1 MSAGSWAALGMAFAF
16 AVTNG
21 FHDAA
26 NAIATLVATRAARP
40 IQAVVLAS
48 ALTLL
53 GPLVLGAAVAE
64 TVAGVISVPRPSLVP
79 VVGAALSGAVGWN
92 LLTWALGLPSSSSHA
107 LVGGLAGAALAE
119 AGPGAVRWTGD
130 GGLGFAGVLVGLAIS
145 PLFGAAAAALL
156 ELRLRPRLARASA
169 RIGPA
174 VQRAQWVSS
183 ALLALAHGAN
193 DAQKTVGLV
202 AVLAFASGAGSS
214 RHPPAWAAPAVAVAL
229 ALGTALGGWSIART
243 IGRRILRL
251 RPLDAL
257 ANQGGSAVVIV
268 LASLL
273 GAPVST
279 SQVVAS
285 SVVGAGIGKRRTRR
299 IRWRVVRGIAL
310 AWVTTVPAA
319 GLVAAAS
326 LPVWRWLA

>member
-1 MSAGSWAALGMAFAF
+1 MAFAF
-16 AVTNG
+16 ACSNG

-40 IQAVVLAS
+40 AQAVVLAS
-48 ALTLL
+48 VLTLL
-53 GPLVLGAAVAE
+53 GPLLLGAAVAE
-64 TVAGVISVPRPSLVP
+64 TVAGAISVPRASLVP
-79 VVGAALSGAVGWN
+79 VVGAALTGAVGWN

-107 LVGGLAGAALAE
+107 LIGGLAGAALAQ
-119 AGPGAVRWTGD
+119 AGPDAVRWTGD
-130 GGLGFAGVLVGLAIS
+130 HGLGFGAVLVGLAVS
-145 PLFGAAAAALL
+145 PLLGAASAAAL
-156 ELRLRPRLARASA
+156 ELGLRRRLVRASA
-169 RIGPA
+169 RIGP
-174 VQRAQWVSS
+174 VVLRAQWATS
-183 ALLALAHGAN
+183 AILALAHGAN
-193 DAQKTVGLV
+193 DAQKAVGLV
-202 AVLAFASGAGSS
+202 AVLLFASGVHESV
-214 RHPPAWAAPAVAVAL
+214 RAPTWVVAAVAL
-229 ALGTALGGWSIART
+229 ALATGTALGGWRIART

-251 RPLDAL
+251 RPVDAL
-257 ANQGGSAVVIV
+257 ASQSGSAAVIA

-273 GAPVST
+273 GVPVST

-299 IRWRVVRGIAL
+299 IRWHVVRQIGL

>member
-1 MSAGSWAALGMAFAF
+1 MAFAF

-40 IQAVVLAS
+40 VQAVALAS
-48 ALTLL
+48 ACTLL

-64 TVAGVISVPRPSLVP
+64 TVAGAISVPRASLVP
-79 VVGAALSGAVGWN
+79 VVGAALSGAVAWN

-107 LVGGLAGAALAE
+107 LVGGLAGAALAQ

-130 GGLGFAGVLVGLAIS
+130 GGLGFTGVLVGLAIS
-145 PLFGAAAAALL
+145 PVLGAGAAGFL
-156 ELRLRPRLARASA
+156 ELGLRRRLGRASA
-169 RIGPA
+169 RIGP
-174 VQRAQWVSS
+174 VVLWAQWATS
-183 ALLALAHGAN
+183 AVLALAHGAN

-202 AVLAFASGAGSS
+202 AVLAFASGVEAS
-214 RHPPAWAAPAVAVAL
+214 RHPPAWAVPAVAL
-229 ALGTALGGWSIART
+229 ALTVGT

-257 ANQGGSAVVIV
+257 ASQGGSAAVIA
-268 LASLL
+268 LASVL

-285 SVVGAGIGKRRTRR
+285 SVVGAGLGKRRTRR
-299 IRWRVVRGIAL
+299 IRWHVVRQIAL
-310 AWVTTVPAA
+310 AWVTPVPAA

>member
-1 MSAGSWAALGMAFAF
+1 MAFAF

-40 IQAVVLAS
+40 IGAVALAS
-48 ALTLL
+48 AFTLI
-53 GPLVLGAAVAE
+53 GPLVLGTAVAE
-64 TVAGVISVPRPSLVP
+64 TVAGVISVPRASLVP

-92 LLTWALGLPSSSSHA
+92 VLTWVLRLPSSSSHA

-119 AGPGAVRWTGD
+119 AGPGAVRWVGD
-130 GGLGFAGVLVGLAIS
+130 GGLGFAGVLLGLAIS
-145 PLFGAAAAALL
+145 PLLGATAAAVL
-156 ELRLRPRLARASA
+156 ELRLRAWLGRASA
-169 RIGPA
+169 RIGPS
-174 VQRAQWVSS
+174 VRRAQWATS
-183 ALLALAHGAN
+183 AVLALAHGAN
-193 DAQKTVGLV
+193 DAHKTVGLV
-202 AVLAFASGAGSS
+202 AVVALASGTGMSPD
-214 RHPPAWAAPAVAVAL
+214 PPAWAAPTVAL
-229 ALGTALGGWSIART
+229 ALTVGTALGGWRIART
-243 IGRRILRL
+243 IGRRIFRL

-257 ANQGGSAVVIV
+257 ASQGGSAAVIV

-299 IRWRVVRGIAL
+299 IRWRVVRQIAL

-319 GLVAAAS
+319 GLAAAAS
-326 LPVWRWLA
+326 LPAWRWLA

>member
-1 MSAGSWAALGMAFAF
+1 MSAGSWGALGMAFAF
-16 AVTNG
+16 ALTNG

-26 NAIATLVATRAARP
+26 NAVATLVATRAARP
-40 IQAVVLAS
+40 AQAVVLAS
-48 ALTLL
+48 ISTLL

-64 TVAGVISVPRPSLVP
+64 TVAGVVAVPRASLLP

-107 LVGGLAGAALAE
+107 LVGGLAGAALAQ
-119 AGPGAVRWTGD
+119 AGPSGVRWG
-130 GGLGFAGVLVGLAIS
+130 GGEGLGLAAVLVGLAIS
-145 PLFGAAAAALL
+145 PVLGAAVAAAL
-156 ELRLRPRLARASA
+156 ELGLRRWLARASV

-174 VQRAQWVSS
+174 VLRTQWATS
-183 ALLALAHGAN
+183 AVLALAHGAN
-193 DAQKTVGLV
+193 DAQKTVGV
-202 AVLAFASGAGSS
+202 VVVLLFASGERAG
-214 RHPPAWAAPAVAVAL
+214 PPPPVWAAPAVALAL
-229 ALGTALGGWSIART
+229 AAGTALGGWRIVRT

-257 ANQGGSAVVIV
+257 ASQTGSAAVIAV
-268 LASLL
+268 ASLL

-299 IRWRVVRGIAL
+299 IRWRVVRQIAL
-310 AWVTTVPAA
+310 AWLTTVPAA

-326 LPVWRWLA
+326 LPPWRWVA